1 MSAFLPPDA
10 VPVEKEILDFF
21 ADRNFERSRRFAP
34 DAYKPE
40 NLRAFLAK
48 LGNPQLKYKTI
59 HVVGTVGKGSA
70 TTYLARALTAM
81 GFKTGAYLSPH
92 FVSLTER
99 FVIDGEPI
107 GAITLAELW
116 HELKSDDEIHTLSF
130 FDAMTALGFLY
141 FARSECN
148 WAVVEAGLGGRL
160 DSTNNLKA
168 AFAVITRV
176 GLDHQNIL
184 GDTLEKIAA
193 EKAGIIQKGQRVYSP
208 PQRAE
213 ALAVLR
219 QTAAEKAA
227 ELIVVEKTGDTFV
240 ENNRDFALQVI
251 ADAMHPTANAL
262 AQIERVLLQPV
273 FGRWS
278 ILKTAPRIIFDG
290 GHNAEAMTALVP
302 LVNRQPEAECNI
314 FLNTMRERDLARF
327 CEVLRAGIQKK
338 LSLFLLPV
346 ANAKYYD
353 TPPTGSGLQAVTE
366 SQVAE
371 LLQAP
376 DALHLFT
383 GSMALYAEMRSRFAL

>member
-1 MSAFLPPDA
+1 MSSFLPPDA

-34 DAYKPE
+34 DAYRPE
-40 NLRAFLAK
+40 NLRTFLAK
-48 LGNPQLKYKTI
+48 IGNPQLKYKTI

-70 TTYLARALTAM
+70 TTYLSRALTAM

-99 FVIDGEPI
+99 FTVDGHPMA
-107 GAITLAELW
+107 GMALTELW
-116 HELKSDDEIHTLSF
+116 HELKSDGDIHTLSF

-141 FARSECN
+141 FARSGCD

-168 AFAVITRV
+168 AFAVITRI

-208 PQRAE
+208 PQSAE
-213 ALAVLR
+213 ALGVLR
-219 QTAAEKAA
+219 QMAAEKAA
-227 ELIVVEKTGDTFV
+227 ELIVIENSGASFV
-240 ENNRDFALQVI
+240 EANRDFASQVI
-251 ADAMHPTANAL
+251 ADAMHPTADAM
-262 AQIERVLLQPV
+262 AQIERVLLQAV

-278 ILKTAPRIIFDG
+278 SLREAPRIIFDG
-290 GHNAEAMTALVP
+290 GHNAEAMAALVP

-314 FLNTMRERDLARF
+314 FLNTMRERDLAGF
-327 CEVLRAGIQKK
+327 CGILKAGIQKK

-346 ANAKYYD
+346 ANAQYYD
-353 TPPTGSGLQAVTE
+353 AAPAGSGMQTTTDTGIAEILQN
-366 SQVAE
+366 SG
-371 LLQAP
+371 
-376 DALHLFT
+376 ALHLFT